1 MNNKAIL
8 LIMDGWGLSDEVNA
22 SAILNAYTPFFDSA
36 LKKYPNSRV
45 SASGK
50 DVGLPEGQMGNSEVG
65 HMNIGAGRIVN
76 QDLIRIN
83 ESLSNNG
90 LKTND
95 HIIKAVNYS
104 KKNNKDFHIMGL
116 LSEGGVHSHSSHLY
130 SILNFLKSQNLDK
143 IYLHLF
149 TDGRDSNPNDGV
161 NEISKLL
168 NYIIDTNIQLA
179 SICGRYY
186 SMDRDSR
193 WDRIKLAYDALVNGV
208 GENSLDVIKSVKDS
222 YANGITDEFI
232 KPTVCVKSDGTPVS
246 LIKNGDVVLCFNYRS
261 DRMRQL
267 SQVLTQQNNL
277 EINTKKKDLFF
288 ITMTNYDESFVG
300 IKILYEKE
308 NLNNT
313 LGEVLEKNNKYQL
326 RIAETEKYPHVTF
339 FFSGG
344 REKEF
349 RKEFRILCDSPK
361 VATYDLK
368 PEMSAI
374 EVSDKFIK
382 EVNNKSFD
390 FACLN
395 FANPD
400 MVGHTGNFTA
410 AIKACEVVDKEVSK
424 ITDCAIN
431 NGYDIIIT
439 SDHGNSEKMINDD
452 GSPHTYHTKNLVPFI
467 LVSDKKN
474 IKLKN
479 GKLGDIAPT
488 ILDIMGLEIPS
499 EMTGKSLISKN

>member
-1 MNNKAIL
+1 MMNNKVIL
-8 LIMDGWGLSDEVNA
+8 IIMDGWGLSGDVNA
-22 SAILNAYTPFFDSA
+22 SAILNANTPFFDNA
-36 LKKYPNSRV
+36 LKKYPNSKV

-83 ESLSNNG
+83 DSLSNNG
-90 LKTND
+90 LKTNN
-95 HIIKAVNYS
+95 HFMKAVNYS
-104 KKNNKDFHIMGL
+104 KKNNKNFHIMGL

-130 SILNFLKSQNLDK
+130 SILDFLKCQNLDK
-143 IYLHLF
+143 ISLHLF

-161 NEISKLL
+161 VEISKLL
-168 NYIIDTNIQLA
+168 NYIDDSNINLA

-186 SMDRDSR
+186 PMDRDSR
-193 WDRIKLAYDALVNGV
+193 WERIKLAYDAIVNGI
-208 GENSLDVIKSVKDS
+208 GEESFDIIKSVKDS
-222 YANGITDEFI
+222 YANGVTDEFI
-232 KPTVCVKSDGTPVS
+232 KPIVCMKSDGNPVS
-246 LIKNGDVVLCFNYRS
+246 FIEDGDVLFSFNYRS

-267 SQVLTQQNNL
+267 SRVLTQENNL
-277 EINTKKKDLFF
+277 KINIKKKDLHF

-300 IKILYEKE
+300 INILYDKE

-313 LGEVLEKNNKYQL
+313 LGEVLEKNNKSQL

-344 REKEF
+344 REREF
-349 RKEFRILCDSPK
+349 NKEFRILCDSPK

-368 PEMSAI
+368 PEMSAS
-374 EVSDKFIK
+374 EVSYKFI
-382 EVNNKSFD
+382 EELNNKSFD

-400 MVGHTGNFTA
+400 MVGHTGNFNA
-410 AIKACEVVDKEVSK
+410 AIKACEVVDTEVSK
-424 ITDCAIN
+424 ITECAIN

-452 GSPHTYHTKNLVPFI
+452 GSSHTYHTKNLVPFI
-467 LVSDKKN
+467 LISDKKN
-474 IKLKN
+474 IKLRN

-488 ILDIMGLEIPS
+488 ILNLMGIEIPN
-499 EMTGKSLISKN
+499 EMTGKSLIN

>member
-1 MNNKAIL
+1 MMNNKVIL
-8 LIMDGWGLSDEVNA
+8 IIMDGWGLSGDVNA
-22 SAILNAYTPFFDSA
+22 SAILNANTPFFDNA
-36 LKKYPNSRV
+36 LKKYPNSKV

-83 ESLSNNG
+83 DSLSNNG
-90 LKTND
+90 LKTNN
-95 HIIKAVNYS
+95 HFMKAVNYS
-104 KKNNKDFHIMGL
+104 KKNNKNFHIMGL

-130 SILNFLKSQNLDK
+130 SILDFLKCQNLDN
-143 IYLHLF
+143 ISLHLF

-161 NEISKLL
+161 VEISKLL
-168 NYIIDTNIQLA
+168 NYIDDSNINLA

-186 SMDRDSR
+186 PMDRDSR
-193 WDRIKLAYDALVNGV
+193 WERIKLAYDAIVNGI
-208 GENSLDVIKSVKDS
+208 GEESFDIIKSVKDS
-222 YANGITDEFI
+222 YANGVTDEFI
-232 KPTVCVKSDGTPVS
+232 KPIVCMKSDGNPVS
-246 LIKNGDVVLCFNYRS
+246 LIEDGDVLFSFNYRS

-267 SQVLTQQNNL
+267 SRVLTQENNL
-277 EINTKKKDLFF
+277 KINIKKKDLHF

-300 IKILYEKE
+300 INILYDKE

-313 LGEVLEKNNKYQL
+313 LGEVLEKNNKSQL

-344 REKEF
+344 REREF
-349 RKEFRILCDSPK
+349 NKEFRILCDSPK

-368 PEMSAI
+368 PEMSAS
-374 EVSDKFIK
+374 EVSYKFI
-382 EVNNKSFD
+382 EELNNKSFD

-400 MVGHTGNFTA
+400 MVGHTGNFNA
-410 AIKACEVVDKEVSK
+410 AIKACEVVDTEVSK
-424 ITDCAIN
+424 ITECAIN

-452 GSPHTYHTKNLVPFI
+452 GSSHTYHTKNLVPFI
-467 LVSDKKN
+467 LISDKKN
-474 IKLKN
+474 IKLRN

-488 ILDIMGLEIPS
+488 ILDLMGIEIPN
-499 EMTGKSLISKN
+499 EMTGKSLIN

>member
-1 MNNKAIL
+1 MMNNKVIL
-8 LIMDGWGLSDEVNA
+8 IIMDGWGLSGDVNA
-22 SAILNAYTPFFDSA
+22 SAILNANTPFFDNA
-36 LKKYPNSRV
+36 LKKYPNSKV

-83 ESLSNNG
+83 DSLSNNG
-90 LKTND
+90 LKTNN
-95 HIIKAVNYS
+95 HFMKAVNYS
-104 KKNNKDFHIMGL
+104 KKNNKNFHIMGL

-130 SILNFLKSQNLDK
+130 SILDFLKCQNLDK
-143 IYLHLF
+143 ISLHLF

-161 NEISKLL
+161 VEISKLL
-168 NYIIDTNIQLA
+168 NYIDDSNINLA

-186 SMDRDSR
+186 PMDRDSR
-193 WDRIKLAYDALVNGV
+193 WERIKLAYDAIVNGI
-208 GENSLDVIKSVKDS
+208 GEESFDILKSVKDS
-222 YANGITDEFI
+222 YANGVTDEFI
-232 KPTVCVKSDGTPVS
+232 KPIVCMKSDGNPVS
-246 LIKNGDVVLCFNYRS
+246 LIEDGDVLFSFNYRS

-267 SQVLTQQNNL
+267 SRVLTQENNL
-277 EINTKKKDLFF
+277 KINIKKKDLHF

-300 IKILYEKE
+300 INVLYDKE

-313 LGEVLEKNNKYQL
+313 LGEVLEKNNKSQL

-344 REKEF
+344 REREF
-349 RKEFRILCDSPK
+349 NKEFRILCDSPK

-368 PEMSAI
+368 PEMSAS
-374 EVSDKFIK
+374 EVSYKFI
-382 EVNNKSFD
+382 EELNNKSFD

-400 MVGHTGNFTA
+400 MVGHTGNFNA
-410 AIKACEVVDKEVSK
+410 AIKACEVVDTEVSK

-452 GSPHTYHTKNLVPFI
+452 GSSHTYHTKNLVPFI
-467 LVSDKKN
+467 LISDKKN
-474 IKLKN
+474 IKLRN

-488 ILDIMGLEIPS
+488 ILDLMGIEIPN
-499 EMTGKSLISKN
+499 EMTGKSLIN

>member
-1 MNNKAIL
+1 MMNNKVIL
-8 LIMDGWGLSDEVNA
+8 IIMDGWGLSSDVNA
-22 SAILNAYTPFFDSA
+22 SAILNANTPFFDNA
-36 LKKYPNSRV
+36 LKKYPNSKV

-83 ESLSNNG
+83 DSLSNNG
-90 LKTND
+90 LKTNN
-95 HIIKAVNYS
+95 HFMKAVNYS
-104 KKNNKDFHIMGL
+104 KKNNKNFHIMGL

-130 SILNFLKSQNLDK
+130 SILDFLKCQNLDK
-143 IYLHLF
+143 ISLHLF

-161 NEISKLL
+161 VEISKLL
-168 NYIIDTNIQLA
+168 NYIDDSNINLA

-186 SMDRDSR
+186 PMDRDSR
-193 WDRIKLAYDALVNGV
+193 WERIKLAYDAIVNGI
-208 GENSLDVIKSVKDS
+208 GEESFDIIKSVKDS
-222 YANGITDEFI
+222 YANGVTDEFI
-232 KPTVCVKSDGTPVS
+232 KPIVCMKSDGNPVS
-246 LIKNGDVVLCFNYRS
+246 LIEDGDVLFSFNYRS

-267 SQVLTQQNNL
+267 SRVLTQENNL
-277 EINTKKKDLFF
+277 KINIKKKDLHF

-300 IKILYEKE
+300 INILYDKE

-313 LGEVLEKNNKYQL
+313 LGEVLEKNNKSQL

-344 REKEF
+344 REREF
-349 RKEFRILCDSPK
+349 NKEFRILCDSPK

-368 PEMSAI
+368 PEMSAS
-374 EVSDKFIK
+374 EVSYKFI
-382 EVNNKSFD
+382 EELNNKSFD

-400 MVGHTGNFTA
+400 MVGHTGNFNA
-410 AIKACEVVDKEVSK
+410 AIKACEVVDTEVSK
-424 ITDCAIN
+424 ITECAIN

-452 GSPHTYHTKNLVPFI
+452 GSSHTYHTKNLVPFI
-467 LVSDKKN
+467 LISDKKN
-474 IKLKN
+474 IKLRN
-479 GKLGDIAPT
+479 GRLGDIAPT
-488 ILDIMGLEIPS
+488 ILDLMGIEIPN
-499 EMTGKSLISKN
+499 EMTGKSLIN

>member
-1 MNNKAIL
+1 MMNNKVIL
-8 LIMDGWGLSDEVNA
+8 IIMDGWGLSGDVNA
-22 SAILNAYTPFFDSA
+22 SAILNANTPFFDNA
-36 LKKYPNSRV
+36 LKKYPNSKV

-83 ESLSNNG
+83 DSLSNNG
-90 LKTND
+90 LKTNN
-95 HIIKAVNYS
+95 HFMKAVNYS
-104 KKNNKDFHIMGL
+104 KKNNKNFHIMGL

-130 SILNFLKSQNLDK
+130 SILDFLKCQNLDN
-143 IYLHLF
+143 ISLHLF

-161 NEISKLL
+161 VEISKLL
-168 NYIIDTNIQLA
+168 NYIDDSNINLA

-186 SMDRDSR
+186 PMDRDSR
-193 WDRIKLAYDALVNGV
+193 WERIKLAYDAIVNGI
-208 GENSLDVIKSVKDS
+208 GEESFDIIKSVKDS
-222 YANGITDEFI
+222 YANGVTDEFI
-232 KPTVCVKSDGTPVS
+232 KPIVCMKSDGNPVS
-246 LIKNGDVVLCFNYRS
+246 LIEDGDVLFSFNYRS

-267 SQVLTQQNNL
+267 SRVLTQENNL
-277 EINTKKKDLFF
+277 KINIKKKDLHF

-300 IKILYEKE
+300 INVLYDKE

-313 LGEVLEKNNKYQL
+313 LGEVLEKNNKSQL

-344 REKEF
+344 REREF
-349 RKEFRILCDSPK
+349 NKEFRILCDSPK

-368 PEMSAI
+368 PEMSAS
-374 EVSDKFIK
+374 EVSYKFI
-382 EVNNKSFD
+382 EELNNKSFD

-400 MVGHTGNFTA
+400 MVGHTGNFNA
-410 AIKACEVVDKEVSK
+410 AIKACEVVDTEVSK
-424 ITDCAIN
+424 ITECAIN

-452 GSPHTYHTKNLVPFI
+452 GSSHTYHTKNLVPFI
-467 LVSDKKN
+467 LISDKKN
-474 IKLKN
+474 IKLRN

-488 ILDIMGLEIPS
+488 ILNLMGIEIPN
-499 EMTGKSLISKN
+499 EMTGKSLIN

>member
-1 MNNKAIL
+1 MMNNKVIL
-8 LIMDGWGLSDEVNA
+8 IIMDGWGLSGDVNA
-22 SAILNAYTPFFDSA
+22 SAILNANTPFFDNA
-36 LKKYPNSRV
+36 LKKYPNSKV

-83 ESLSNNG
+83 DSLSNNG
-90 LKTND
+90 LKTNN
-95 HIIKAVNYS
+95 HFMKAVNYS
-104 KKNNKDFHIMGL
+104 KKNNKNFHIMGL

-130 SILNFLKSQNLDK
+130 SILDFLKCQNLDK
-143 IYLHLF
+143 ISLHLF

-161 NEISKLL
+161 VEISKLL
-168 NYIIDTNIQLA
+168 NYIDESNINLA

-186 SMDRDSR
+186 PMDRDSR
-193 WDRIKLAYDALVNGV
+193 WERIKLAYDAIVNGI
-208 GENSLDVIKSVKDS
+208 GEESFDILKSVKDS
-222 YANGITDEFI
+222 YANGVTDEFI
-232 KPTVCVKSDGTPVS
+232 KPIVCMKSDGNPVS
-246 LIKNGDVVLCFNYRS
+246 LIEDGDVLFSFNYRS

-267 SQVLTQQNNL
+267 SRVLTQENNL
-277 EINTKKKDLFF
+277 KINIKKKDLHF

-300 IKILYEKE
+300 INILYDKE

-313 LGEVLEKNNKYQL
+313 LGEVLEKNNKSQL

-344 REKEF
+344 REREF
-349 RKEFRILCDSPK
+349 NKEFRILCDSPK

-368 PEMSAI
+368 PEMSAS
-374 EVSDKFIK
+374 EVSYKFI
-382 EVNNKSFD
+382 EELNNKSFD

-400 MVGHTGNFTA
+400 MVGHTGNFNA
-410 AIKACEVVDKEVSK
+410 AIKACEVVDTEVSK
-424 ITDCAIN
+424 ITECAIN

-452 GSPHTYHTKNLVPFI
+452 GSSHTYHTKNLVPFI
-467 LVSDKKN
+467 LISDKKN
-474 IKLKN
+474 IKLRN

-488 ILDIMGLEIPS
+488 ILDLMGIEIPN
-499 EMTGKSLISKN
+499 EMTGKSLIN

>member
-1 MNNKAIL
+1 MMNNKVIL
-8 LIMDGWGLSDEVNA
+8 IIMDGWGLSGDVNA
-22 SAILNAYTPFFDSA
+22 SAILNANTPFFDNA
-36 LKKYPNSRV
+36 LKKYPNSKV

-83 ESLSNNG
+83 DSLSNNG
-90 LKTND
+90 LKTNN
-95 HIIKAVNYS
+95 HFMKAVNYS
-104 KKNNKDFHIMGL
+104 KKNNKNFHIMGL

-130 SILNFLKSQNLDK
+130 SILDFLKCQNLDK
-143 IYLHLF
+143 ISLHLF

-161 NEISKLL
+161 VEISKLL
-168 NYIIDTNIQLA
+168 NYIDESNINLA

-186 SMDRDSR
+186 PMDRDSR
-193 WDRIKLAYDALVNGV
+193 WERIKLAYDAIVNGI
-208 GENSLDVIKSVKDS
+208 GEESFDIIKSVKDS
-222 YANGITDEFI
+222 YANGVTDEFI
-232 KPTVCVKSDGTPVS
+232 KPIVCMKSDGNPVS
-246 LIKNGDVVLCFNYRS
+246 LIEDGDVLFSFNYRS

-267 SQVLTQQNNL
+267 SRVLTQENNL
-277 EINTKKKDLFF
+277 KINIKKKDLHF

-300 IKILYEKE
+300 INILYDKE

-313 LGEVLEKNNKYQL
+313 LGEVLEKNNKSQL

-344 REKEF
+344 REREF
-349 RKEFRILCDSPK
+349 NKEFRILCDSPK

-368 PEMSAI
+368 PEMSAS
-374 EVSDKFIK
+374 EVSYKFI
-382 EVNNKSFD
+382 EELNNKSFD

-400 MVGHTGNFTA
+400 MVGHTGNFNA
-410 AIKACEVVDKEVSK
+410 AIKACEVVDTEVSK
-424 ITDCAIN
+424 ITECAIN

-452 GSPHTYHTKNLVPFI
+452 GSSHTYHTKNLVPFI
-467 LVSDKKN
+467 LISDKKN
-474 IKLKN
+474 IKLRN

-488 ILDIMGLEIPS
+488 ILDLMGIEIPN
-499 EMTGKSLISKN
+499 EMTGKSLIN

>member
-1 MNNKAIL
+1 MMNNKVIL
-8 LIMDGWGLSDEVNA
+8 IIMDGWGLSGDVNA
-22 SAILNAYTPFFDSA
+22 SAILNANTPFFDNA
-36 LKKYPNSRV
+36 LKKYPNSKV

-83 ESLSNNG
+83 DSLSNNG
-90 LKTND
+90 LKTNN
-95 HIIKAVNYS
+95 HFMKAVNYS
-104 KKNNKDFHIMGL
+104 KKNNKNFHIMGL

-130 SILNFLKSQNLDK
+130 SILDFLKCQNLDK
-143 IYLHLF
+143 ISLHLF

-161 NEISKLL
+161 VEISKLL
-168 NYIIDTNIQLA
+168 NYIDDSNIYLA

-186 SMDRDSR
+186 PMDRDSR
-193 WDRIKLAYDALVNGV
+193 WERIKLAYDAIVNGI
-208 GENSLDVIKSVKDS
+208 GEESFDILKSVKDS
-222 YANGITDEFI
+222 YANGVTDEFI
-232 KPTVCVKSDGTPVS
+232 MPIVCMKSDGNPVS
-246 LIKNGDVVLCFNYRS
+246 LIEDGDVLFSFNYRS

-267 SQVLTQQNNL
+267 SRVLTQENNL
-277 EINTKKKDLFF
+277 KINIKKKDLHF

-300 IKILYEKE
+300 INVLYDKE

-313 LGEVLEKNNKYQL
+313 LGEVLEKNNKSQL

-344 REKEF
+344 REREF
-349 RKEFRILCDSPK
+349 NKEFRILCDSPK

-368 PEMSAI
+368 PEMSAS
-374 EVSDKFIK
+374 EVSYKFI
-382 EVNNKSFD
+382 EELNNKSFD

-400 MVGHTGNFTA
+400 MVGHTGNFNA
-410 AIKACEVVDKEVSK
+410 AIKACEVVDTEVSK

-452 GSPHTYHTKNLVPFI
+452 GSSHTYHTKNLVPFI
-467 LVSDKKN
+467 LISDKKN
-474 IKLKN
+474 IKLRN

-488 ILDIMGLEIPS
+488 ILDLMGIEIPN
-499 EMTGKSLISKN
+499 EMTGKSLIN

>member
-1 MNNKAIL
+1 MMNNKVIL
-8 LIMDGWGLSDEVNA
+8 IIMDGWGLSGDVNA
-22 SAILNAYTPFFDSA
+22 SAILNANTPFFDNA
-36 LKKYPNSRV
+36 LKKYPNSKV

-83 ESLSNNG
+83 DSLSNNG
-90 LKTND
+90 LKTNN
-95 HIIKAVNYS
+95 HFMKAVNYS
-104 KKNNKDFHIMGL
+104 KKNNKNFHIMGL

-130 SILNFLKSQNLDK
+130 SILDFLKCQNLDK
-143 IYLHLF
+143 ISLHLF

-161 NEISKLL
+161 VEISKLL
-168 NYIIDTNIQLA
+168 NYIDDSNINLA

-186 SMDRDSR
+186 PMDRDSR
-193 WDRIKLAYDALVNGV
+193 WERIKLAYDAIVNGI
-208 GENSLDVIKSVKDS
+208 GEESFDIIKSVKDS
-222 YANGITDEFI
+222 YANGVTDEFI
-232 KPTVCVKSDGTPVS
+232 KPIVCMKSDGNPVS
-246 LIKNGDVVLCFNYRS
+246 LIEDGDVLFSFNYRS

-267 SQVLTQQNNL
+267 SRVLTQENNL
-277 EINTKKKDLFF
+277 KINIKKKDLHF

-300 IKILYEKE
+300 INVLYDKE

-313 LGEVLEKNNKYQL
+313 LGEVLEKNNKSQL

-344 REKEF
+344 REREF
-349 RKEFRILCDSPK
+349 NKEFRILCDSPK

-368 PEMSAI
+368 PEMSAS
-374 EVSDKFIK
+374 EVSYKFI
-382 EVNNKSFD
+382 EELNNKSFD

-400 MVGHTGNFTA
+400 MVGHTGNFNA
-410 AIKACEVVDKEVSK
+410 AIKACEVVDTEVSK
-424 ITDCAIN
+424 ITECAIN

-452 GSPHTYHTKNLVPFI
+452 GSSHTYHTKNLVPFI
-467 LVSDKKN
+467 LISDKKN
-474 IKLKN
+474 IKLRN

-488 ILDIMGLEIPS
+488 ILDLMGIEIPN
-499 EMTGKSLISKN
+499 EMTGKSLIN

>member
-1 MNNKAIL
+1 
-8 LIMDGWGLSDEVNA
+8 MDGWGLSGDVNA
-22 SAILNAYTPFFDSA
+22 SAILNANTPFFDNA
-36 LKKYPNSRV
+36 LKKYPNSKV

-83 ESLSNNG
+83 DSLSNNG
-90 LKTND
+90 LKTNN
-95 HIIKAVNYS
+95 HFMKAVNYS
-104 KKNNKDFHIMGL
+104 KKNNKNFHIMGL

-130 SILNFLKSQNLDK
+130 SILDFLKCQNLDK
-143 IYLHLF
+143 ISLHLF

-161 NEISKLL
+161 VEISKLL
-168 NYIIDTNIQLA
+168 NYIDDSNINLA

-186 SMDRDSR
+186 PMDRDSR
-193 WDRIKLAYDALVNGV
+193 WERIKLAYDAIVNGI
-208 GENSLDVIKSVKDS
+208 GEESFDILKSVKDS
-222 YANGITDEFI
+222 YANGVTDEFI
-232 KPTVCVKSDGTPVS
+232 KPIVCMKSDGNPVS
-246 LIKNGDVVLCFNYRS
+246 LIEDGDVLFSFNYRS

-267 SQVLTQQNNL
+267 SRVLTQENNL
-277 EINTKKKDLFF
+277 KINIKKKDLHF

-300 IKILYEKE
+300 INVLYDKE

-313 LGEVLEKNNKYQL
+313 LGEVLEKNNKSQL

-344 REKEF
+344 REREF
-349 RKEFRILCDSPK
+349 NKEFRILCDSPK

-368 PEMSAI
+368 PEMSAS
-374 EVSDKFIK
+374 EVSYKFI
-382 EVNNKSFD
+382 EELNNKSFD

-400 MVGHTGNFTA
+400 MVGHTGNFNA
-410 AIKACEVVDKEVSK
+410 AIKACEVVDTEVSK

-452 GSPHTYHTKNLVPFI
+452 GSSHTYHTKNLVPFI
-467 LVSDKKN
+467 LISDKKN
-474 IKLKN
+474 IKLRN

-488 ILDIMGLEIPS
+488 ILDLMGIEIPN
-499 EMTGKSLISKN
+499 EMTGKSLIN

>member
-1 MNNKAIL
+1 MMNNKVIL
-8 LIMDGWGLSDEVNA
+8 IIMDGWGLSGDVNA
-22 SAILNAYTPFFDSA
+22 SAILNANTPFFDNA
-36 LKKYPNSRV
+36 LKKYPNSKV

-83 ESLSNNG
+83 DSLSNNG
-90 LKTND
+90 LKTNN
-95 HIIKAVNYS
+95 HFMKAVNYS
-104 KKNNKDFHIMGL
+104 KKNNKNFHIMGL

-130 SILNFLKSQNLDK
+130 SILDFLKCQNLDK
-143 IYLHLF
+143 ISLHLF

-161 NEISKLL
+161 VEISKLL
-168 NYIIDTNIQLA
+168 NYIDDSNINLA

-186 SMDRDSR
+186 PMDRDSR
-193 WDRIKLAYDALVNGV
+193 WERIKLAYDAIVNGI
-208 GENSLDVIKSVKDS
+208 GEESFDIIKSVKDS
-222 YANGITDEFI
+222 YANGVTDEFI
-232 KPTVCVKSDGTPVS
+232 KPIVCMKSDGNPVS
-246 LIKNGDVVLCFNYRS
+246 LIEDGDVLFSFNYRS

-267 SQVLTQQNNL
+267 SRVLTQENNL
-277 EINTKKKDLFF
+277 KINIKKKDLHF

-300 IKILYEKE
+300 INILYDKE

-313 LGEVLEKNNKYQL
+313 LGEVLEKNNKSQL

-344 REKEF
+344 REREF
-349 RKEFRILCDSPK
+349 NKEFRILCDSPK

-368 PEMSAI
+368 PEMSAS
-374 EVSDKFIK
+374 EVSYKFI
-382 EVNNKSFD
+382 EELNNKSFD

-400 MVGHTGNFTA
+400 MVGHTGNFNA
-410 AIKACEVVDKEVSK
+410 AIKACEVVDTEVSK
-424 ITDCAIN
+424 ITECAIN

-452 GSPHTYHTKNLVPFI
+452 GSSHTYHTKNLVPFI
-467 LVSDKKN
+467 LISDKKN
-474 IKLKN
+474 IKLRN
-479 GKLGDIAPT
+479 GRLGDIAPT
-488 ILDIMGLEIPS
+488 ILDLMGIEIPN
-499 EMTGKSLISKN
+499 EMTGKSLIN

>member
-1 MNNKAIL
+1 MMNNKVIL
-8 LIMDGWGLSDEVNA
+8 IIMDGWGLSGDVNA
-22 SAILNAYTPFFDSA
+22 SAILNANTPFFDNA
-36 LKKYPNSRV
+36 LKKYPNSKV

-83 ESLSNNG
+83 DSLSNNG
-90 LKTND
+90 LKTNN
-95 HIIKAVNYS
+95 HFMKAVNYS
-104 KKNNKDFHIMGL
+104 KKNNKNFHIMGL

-130 SILNFLKSQNLDK
+130 SILDFLKCQNLDK
-143 IYLHLF
+143 ISLHLF

-161 NEISKLL
+161 VEISKLL
-168 NYIIDTNIQLA
+168 NYIDESNINLA

-186 SMDRDSR
+186 PMDRDSR
-193 WDRIKLAYDALVNGV
+193 WERIKLAYDAIVNGI
-208 GENSLDVIKSVKDS
+208 GEESFDIIKSVKDS
-222 YANGITDEFI
+222 YANGVTDEFI
-232 KPTVCVKSDGTPVS
+232 KPIVCMKSDGNPVS
-246 LIKNGDVVLCFNYRS
+246 LIEDGDVLFSFNYRS

-267 SQVLTQQNNL
+267 SRVLTQENNL
-277 EINTKKKDLFF
+277 KINIKKKDLHF

-300 IKILYEKE
+300 INILYDKE

-313 LGEVLEKNNKYQL
+313 LGEVLEKNNKSQL

-344 REKEF
+344 REREF
-349 RKEFRILCDSPK
+349 NKEFRILCDSPK

-368 PEMSAI
+368 PEMSAS
-374 EVSDKFIK
+374 EVSYKFI
-382 EVNNKSFD
+382 EELNNKSFD

-400 MVGHTGNFTA
+400 MVGHTGNFNA
-410 AIKACEVVDKEVSK
+410 AIKACEVVDTEVSK
-424 ITDCAIN
+424 ITECAIN

-452 GSPHTYHTKNLVPFI
+452 GSSHTYHTKNLVPFI
-467 LVSDKKN
+467 LISDKKN
-474 IKLKN
+474 IKLRN
-479 GKLGDIAPT
+479 GRLGDIAPT
-488 ILDIMGLEIPS
+488 ILDLMGIEIPN
-499 EMTGKSLISKN
+499 EMTGKSLIN

>member
-1 MNNKAIL
+1 MMNNKVIL
-8 LIMDGWGLSDEVNA
+8 IIMDGWGLSGDVNA
-22 SAILNAYTPFFDSA
+22 SAILNANTPFFDNA
-36 LKKYPNSRV
+36 LKKYPNSKV

-83 ESLSNNG
+83 DSLSNNG
-90 LKTND
+90 LKTNN
-95 HIIKAVNYS
+95 HFMKAVNYS
-104 KKNNKDFHIMGL
+104 KKNNKNFHIMGL

-130 SILNFLKSQNLDK
+130 SILDFLKCQNLDK
-143 IYLHLF
+143 ISLHLF

-161 NEISKLL
+161 VEISKLL
-168 NYIIDTNIQLA
+168 NYIDDSNINLA

-186 SMDRDSR
+186 PMDRDSR
-193 WDRIKLAYDALVNGV
+193 WERIKLAYDAIVNGI
-208 GENSLDVIKSVKDS
+208 GEESFDILKSVKDS
-222 YANGITDEFI
+222 YANGVTDEFI
-232 KPTVCVKSDGTPVS
+232 KPIVCMKLDGNPVS
-246 LIKNGDVVLCFNYRS
+246 LIEDGDVLFSFNYRS

-267 SQVLTQQNNL
+267 SRVLTQENNL
-277 EINTKKKDLFF
+277 KINIKKKDLHF

-300 IKILYEKE
+300 INILYDKE

-313 LGEVLEKNNKYQL
+313 LGEVLEKNNKSQL

-344 REKEF
+344 REREF
-349 RKEFRILCDSPK
+349 NKEFRILCDSPK

-368 PEMSAI
+368 PEMSAS
-374 EVSDKFIK
+374 EVSYKFI
-382 EVNNKSFD
+382 EELNNKSFD

-400 MVGHTGNFTA
+400 MVGHTGNFNA
-410 AIKACEVVDKEVSK
+410 AIKACEVVDTEVSK
-424 ITDCAIN
+424 ITECAIN

-452 GSPHTYHTKNLVPFI
+452 GSSHTYHTKNLVPFI
-467 LVSDKKN
+467 LISDKKN
-474 IKLKN
+474 IKLRN

-488 ILDIMGLEIPS
+488 ILDLMGIEIPN
-499 EMTGKSLISKN
+499 EMTGKSLIN

>member
-1 MNNKAIL
+1 MMNNKVIL
-8 LIMDGWGLSDEVNA
+8 IIMDGWGLSSDVNA
-22 SAILNAYTPFFDSA
+22 SAILNANTPFFDNA
-36 LKKYPNSRV
+36 LKKYPNSKV

-83 ESLSNNG
+83 DSLSNNG
-90 LKTND
+90 LKTNN
-95 HIIKAVNYS
+95 HFMKAVNYS
-104 KKNNKDFHIMGL
+104 KKNNKNFHIMGL

-130 SILNFLKSQNLDK
+130 SILDFLKCQNLDK
-143 IYLHLF
+143 ISLHLF

-161 NEISKLL
+161 VEISKLL
-168 NYIIDTNIQLA
+168 NYIDDSNINLA

-186 SMDRDSR
+186 PMDRDSR
-193 WDRIKLAYDALVNGV
+193 WERIKLAYDAIVNGI
-208 GENSLDVIKSVKDS
+208 GEESFDIIKSVKDS
-222 YANGITDEFI
+222 YANGVTDEFI
-232 KPTVCVKSDGTPVS
+232 KPIVCMKSDGNPVS
-246 LIKNGDVVLCFNYRS
+246 LIEDGDVLFSFNYRS

-267 SQVLTQQNNL
+267 SRVLTQENNL
-277 EINTKKKDLFF
+277 KINIKKKDLHF

-300 IKILYEKE
+300 INILYDKE

-313 LGEVLEKNNKYQL
+313 LGEVLEKNNKSQL

-344 REKEF
+344 REREF
-349 RKEFRILCDSPK
+349 NKEFRILCDSPK

-368 PEMSAI
+368 PEMSAS
-374 EVSDKFIK
+374 EVAYKFI
-382 EVNNKSFD
+382 EELHNKSFD

-400 MVGHTGNFTA
+400 MVGHTGNFNA
-410 AIKACEVVDKEVSK
+410 AIKACEVVDTEVSK
-424 ITDCAIN
+424 ITECAIN

-452 GSPHTYHTKNLVPFI
+452 GSSHTYHTKNLVPFI
-467 LVSDKKN
+467 LISDKKN
-474 IKLKN
+474 IKLRN

-488 ILDIMGLEIPS
+488 ILNLMGIEIPN
-499 EMTGKSLISKN
+499 EMTGKSLIN

>member
-1 MNNKAIL
+1 MMDNKVIL
-8 LIMDGWGLSDEVNA
+8 IIMDGWGLSGDVNA
-22 SAILNAYTPFFDSA
+22 SAILNANTPFFDNA
-36 LKKYPNSRV
+36 LKKYPNSKV

-83 ESLSNNG
+83 DSLSNNG
-90 LKTND
+90 LKTNN
-95 HIIKAVNYS
+95 HFMKAVNYS
-104 KKNNKDFHIMGL
+104 KKNNKNFHIMGL

-130 SILNFLKSQNLDK
+130 SILDFLKCQNLDK
-143 IYLHLF
+143 ISLHLF

-161 NEISKLL
+161 VEISKLL
-168 NYIIDTNIQLA
+168 NYIDDSNINLA

-186 SMDRDSR
+186 PMDRDSR
-193 WDRIKLAYDALVNGV
+193 WERIKLAYDAIVNGI
-208 GENSLDVIKSVKDS
+208 GEESFDILKSVKDS
-222 YANGITDEFI
+222 YANGVTDEFI
-232 KPTVCVKSDGTPVS
+232 MPIVCMKSDGNPVS
-246 LIKNGDVVLCFNYRS
+246 LIEDGDVLFSFNYRS

-267 SQVLTQQNNL
+267 SRVLTQENNL
-277 EINTKKKDLFF
+277 KINIKKKDLHF

-300 IKILYEKE
+300 INVLYDKE

-313 LGEVLEKNNKYQL
+313 LGEVLEKNNKSQL

-344 REKEF
+344 REREF
-349 RKEFRILCDSPK
+349 NKEFRILCDSPK

-368 PEMSAI
+368 PEMSAS
-374 EVSDKFIK
+374 EVSYKFI
-382 EVNNKSFD
+382 EELNNKSFD

-400 MVGHTGNFTA
+400 MVGHTGNFNA
-410 AIKACEVVDKEVSK
+410 AIKACEVVDTEVSK
-424 ITDCAIN
+424 ITECAIN

-452 GSPHTYHTKNLVPFI
+452 GSSHTYHTKNLVPFI
-467 LVSDKKN
+467 LISDKKN
-474 IKLKN
+474 IKLRN

-488 ILDIMGLEIPS
+488 ILDLMGIEIPN
-499 EMTGKSLISKN
+499 EMTGKSLIN

>member
-1 MNNKAIL
+1 MMNNKVIL
-8 LIMDGWGLSDEVNA
+8 IIMDGWGLSGDVNA
-22 SAILNAYTPFFDSA
+22 SAILNANTPFFDNA
-36 LKKYPNSRV
+36 LKKYPNSKV

-83 ESLSNNG
+83 DSLSNNG
-90 LKTND
+90 LKTNN
-95 HIIKAVNYS
+95 HFMKAVNYS
-104 KKNNKDFHIMGL
+104 KKNNKNFHIMGL

-130 SILNFLKSQNLDK
+130 SILDFLKCQNLDK
-143 IYLHLF
+143 ISLHLF

-161 NEISKLL
+161 VEISKLL
-168 NYIIDTNIQLA
+168 NYIDDSNINLA

-186 SMDRDSR
+186 PMDRDSR
-193 WDRIKLAYDALVNGV
+193 WERIKLAYDAIVNGI
-208 GENSLDVIKSVKDS
+208 GEESFDILKSVKDS
-222 YANGITDEFI
+222 YANGVTDEFI
-232 KPTVCVKSDGTPVS
+232 KPIVCMKSDGNPVS
-246 LIKNGDVVLCFNYRS
+246 LIEDGDVLFSFNYRS

-267 SQVLTQQNNL
+267 SRVLTQENNL
-277 EINTKKKDLFF
+277 KINIKKKDLHF

-300 IKILYEKE
+300 INILYDKE

-313 LGEVLEKNNKYQL
+313 LGEVLEKNNKSQL

-344 REKEF
+344 REREF
-349 RKEFRILCDSPK
+349 NKEFRILCDSPK

-368 PEMSAI
+368 PEMSAS
-374 EVSDKFIK
+374 EVSYKFI
-382 EVNNKSFD
+382 EELNNKSFD

-400 MVGHTGNFTA
+400 MVGHTGNFNA
-410 AIKACEVVDKEVSK
+410 AIKACEVVDTEVSK

-452 GSPHTYHTKNLVPFI
+452 GSSHTYHTKNLVPFI
-467 LVSDKKN
+467 LISDKKN
-474 IKLKN
+474 IKLRN

-488 ILDIMGLEIPS
+488 ILDLMGIEIPN
-499 EMTGKSLISKN
+499 EMTGKSLIN

>member
-1 MNNKAIL
+1 MMNNKVIL
-8 LIMDGWGLSDEVNA
+8 IIMDGWGLSGDVNA
-22 SAILNAYTPFFDSA
+22 SAILNANTPFFDNA
-36 LKKYPNSRV
+36 LKKYPNSKV

-83 ESLSNNG
+83 DSLSNNG
-90 LKTND
+90 LKTNN
-95 HIIKAVNYS
+95 HFMKAVNYS
-104 KKNNKDFHIMGL
+104 KKNNKNFHIMGL

-130 SILNFLKSQNLDK
+130 SILDFLKFQNLDK
-143 IYLHLF
+143 VSLHLF

-161 NEISKLL
+161 VEISKLL
-168 NYIIDTNIQLA
+168 NYIDDSNINLA

-186 SMDRDSR
+186 PMDRDSR
-193 WDRIKLAYDALVNGV
+193 WERIKLAYDAIVNGI
-208 GENSLDVIKSVKDS
+208 GEESFDIIKSVKDS
-222 YANGITDEFI
+222 YANGVTDEFI
-232 KPTVCVKSDGTPVS
+232 KPIVCMKSDGNPVS
-246 LIKNGDVVLCFNYRS
+246 LIEDGDVLFSFNYRS

-267 SQVLTQQNNL
+267 SRVLTQENNL
-277 EINTKKKDLFF
+277 KINIKKKDLHF

-300 IKILYEKE
+300 INILYDKE

-313 LGEVLEKNNKYQL
+313 LGEVLEKNNKSQL

-344 REKEF
+344 REREF
-349 RKEFRILCDSPK
+349 NKEFRILCDSPK

-368 PEMSAI
+368 PEMSAS
-374 EVSDKFIK
+374 EVSYKFI
-382 EVNNKSFD
+382 EELNNKSFD

-400 MVGHTGNFTA
+400 MVGHTGNFNA
-410 AIKACEVVDKEVSK
+410 AIKACEVVDTEVSK
-424 ITDCAIN
+424 ITECAIN

-452 GSPHTYHTKNLVPFI
+452 GSSHTYHTKNLVPFI
-467 LVSDKKN
+467 LISDKKN
-474 IKLKN
+474 IKLRN

-488 ILDIMGLEIPS
+488 ILNLMGIEIPN
-499 EMTGKSLISKN
+499 EMTGKSLIN

>member
-1 MNNKAIL
+1 
-8 LIMDGWGLSDEVNA
+8 MDGWGLSGDVNA
-22 SAILNAYTPFFDSA
+22 SAILNANTPFFDNA
-36 LKKYPNSRV
+36 LKKYPNSKV

-83 ESLSNNG
+83 DSLSNNG
-90 LKTND
+90 LKTNN
-95 HIIKAVNYS
+95 HFMKAVNYS
-104 KKNNKDFHIMGL
+104 KKNNKNFHIMGL

-130 SILNFLKSQNLDK
+130 SILDFLKCQNLDK
-143 IYLHLF
+143 ISLHLF

-161 NEISKLL
+161 VEISKLL
-168 NYIIDTNIQLA
+168 NYIDDSNINLA

-186 SMDRDSR
+186 PMDRDSR
-193 WDRIKLAYDALVNGV
+193 WERIKLAYDAIVNGI
-208 GENSLDVIKSVKDS
+208 GEESFDIIKSVKDS
-222 YANGITDEFI
+222 YANGVTDEFI
-232 KPTVCVKSDGTPVS
+232 KPIVCMKSDGNPVS
-246 LIKNGDVVLCFNYRS
+246 LIEDGDVLFSFNYRS

-267 SQVLTQQNNL
+267 SRVLTQENNL
-277 EINTKKKDLFF
+277 KINIKKKDLHF

-300 IKILYEKE
+300 INILYDKE

-313 LGEVLEKNNKYQL
+313 LGEVLEKNNKSQL

-344 REKEF
+344 REREF
-349 RKEFRILCDSPK
+349 NKEFRILCDSPK

-368 PEMSAI
+368 PEMSAS
-374 EVSDKFIK
+374 EVSYKFI
-382 EVNNKSFD
+382 EELNNKSFD

-400 MVGHTGNFTA
+400 MVGHTGNFNA
-410 AIKACEVVDKEVSK
+410 AIKACEVVDTEVSK
-424 ITDCAIN
+424 ITECAIN

-452 GSPHTYHTKNLVPFI
+452 GSSHTYHTKNLVPFI
-467 LVSDKKN
+467 LISDKKK
-474 IKLKN
+474 IKLRN

-488 ILDIMGLEIPS
+488 ILDLMGIEIPN
-499 EMTGKSLISKN
+499 EMTGKSLIN

>member
-1 MNNKAIL
+1 MMNNKVIL
-8 LIMDGWGLSDEVNA
+8 IIMDGWGLSGDVNA
-22 SAILNAYTPFFDSA
+22 SAILNANTPFFDNA
-36 LKKYPNSRV
+36 LKKYPNSKV

-83 ESLSNNG
+83 DSLSNNG
-90 LKTND
+90 LKTNN
-95 HIIKAVNYS
+95 HFMKAVNYS
-104 KKNNKDFHIMGL
+104 KKNNKNFHIMGL

-130 SILNFLKSQNLDK
+130 SILDFLKCQNLDN
-143 IYLHLF
+143 ISLHLF

-161 NEISKLL
+161 VEISKLL
-168 NYIIDTNIQLA
+168 NYIDDSNINLA

-186 SMDRDSR
+186 PMDRDSR
-193 WDRIKLAYDALVNGV
+193 WERIKLAYDAIVNGI
-208 GENSLDVIKSVKDS
+208 GEESLDIIKSVKDS
-222 YANGITDEFI
+222 YANGVTDEFI
-232 KPTVCVKSDGTPVS
+232 KPIVCMKSDGNPVS
-246 LIKNGDVVLCFNYRS
+246 LIEDGDVLFSFNYRS

-267 SQVLTQQNNL
+267 SRVLTQENNL
-277 EINTKKKDLFF
+277 KINIKKKDLHF

-300 IKILYEKE
+300 INILYDKE

-313 LGEVLEKNNKYQL
+313 LGEVLEKNNKSQL

-344 REKEF
+344 REREF
-349 RKEFRILCDSPK
+349 NKEFRILCDSPK

-368 PEMSAI
+368 PEMSAS
-374 EVSDKFIK
+374 EVAYKFI
-382 EVNNKSFD
+382 EELHNKSFD

-400 MVGHTGNFTA
+400 MVGHTGNFNA
-410 AIKACEVVDKEVSK
+410 AIKACEVVDTEVSK
-424 ITDCAIN
+424 ITECAIN

-452 GSPHTYHTKNLVPFI
+452 GSSHTYHTKNLVPFI
-467 LVSDKKN
+467 LISDKKN
-474 IKLKN
+474 IKLRN

-488 ILDIMGLEIPS
+488 ILNLMGIEIPN
-499 EMTGKSLISKN
+499 EMTGKSLIN

>member
-1 MNNKAIL
+1 
-8 LIMDGWGLSDEVNA
+8 MDGWGLSGDVNA
-22 SAILNAYTPFFDSA
+22 SAILNANTPFFDNA
-36 LKKYPNSRV
+36 LKKYPNSKV

-83 ESLSNNG
+83 DSLSNNG
-90 LKTND
+90 LKTNN
-95 HIIKAVNYS
+95 HFMKAVNYS
-104 KKNNKDFHIMGL
+104 KKNNKNFHIMGL

-130 SILNFLKSQNLDK
+130 SILDFLKCQNLDN
-143 IYLHLF
+143 ISLHLF

-161 NEISKLL
+161 VEISKLL
-168 NYIIDTNIQLA
+168 NYIDDSNINLA

-186 SMDRDSR
+186 PMDRDSR
-193 WDRIKLAYDALVNGV
+193 WERIKLAYDAIVNGI
-208 GENSLDVIKSVKDS
+208 GEESFDIIKSVKDS
-222 YANGITDEFI
+222 YANGVTDEFI
-232 KPTVCVKSDGTPVS
+232 KPIVCMKSDGNPVS
-246 LIKNGDVVLCFNYRS
+246 LIEDGDVLFSFNYRS

-267 SQVLTQQNNL
+267 SRVLTQENNL
-277 EINTKKKDLFF
+277 KINIKKKDLHF

-300 IKILYEKE
+300 INILYDKE

-313 LGEVLEKNNKYQL
+313 LGEVLEKNNKSQL

-344 REKEF
+344 REREF
-349 RKEFRILCDSPK
+349 NKEFRILCDSPK

-368 PEMSAI
+368 PEMSAS
-374 EVSDKFIK
+374 EVSYKFI
-382 EVNNKSFD
+382 EELNNKSFD

-400 MVGHTGNFTA
+400 MVGHTGNFNA
-410 AIKACEVVDKEVSK
+410 AIKACEVVDTEVSK
-424 ITDCAIN
+424 ITECAIN

-452 GSPHTYHTKNLVPFI
+452 GSSHTYHTKNLVPFI
-467 LVSDKKN
+467 LISDKKN
-474 IKLKN
+474 IKLRN

-488 ILDIMGLEIPS
+488 ILNLMGIEIPN
-499 EMTGKSLISKN
+499 EMTGKSLIN

>member
-1 MNNKAIL
+1 MMNNKVIL
-8 LIMDGWGLSDEVNA
+8 IIMDGWGLSGDVNA
-22 SAILNAYTPFFDSA
+22 SAILNANTPFFDNA
-36 LKKYPNSRV
+36 LKKYPNSKV

-83 ESLSNNG
+83 DSLSNNG
-90 LKTND
+90 LKTNN
-95 HIIKAVNYS
+95 HFMKAVNYS
-104 KKNNKDFHIMGL
+104 KKNNKNFHIMGL

-130 SILNFLKSQNLDK
+130 SILDFLKCQNLDN
-143 IYLHLF
+143 ISLHLF

-161 NEISKLL
+161 VEISKLL
-168 NYIIDTNIQLA
+168 NYIDDSNINLA

-186 SMDRDSR
+186 PMDRDSR
-193 WDRIKLAYDALVNGV
+193 WERIKLAYDAIVNGT
-208 GENSLDVIKSVKDS
+208 GEESFDIIKSVKDS
-222 YANGITDEFI
+222 YANGVTDEFI
-232 KPTVCVKSDGTPVS
+232 KPIVCMKSDGNPVS
-246 LIKNGDVVLCFNYRS
+246 LIEDGDVLFSFNYRS

-267 SQVLTQQNNL
+267 SRVLTQEDNL
-277 EINTKKKDLFF
+277 KINIKKKDLHF

-300 IKILYEKE
+300 INILYDKE

-313 LGEVLEKNNKYQL
+313 LGEVLEKNNKSQL

-344 REKEF
+344 REREF
-349 RKEFRILCDSPK
+349 NKEFRILCDSPK

-368 PEMSAI
+368 PEMSAS
-374 EVSDKFIK
+374 EVSYKFI
-382 EVNNKSFD
+382 EELNNKSFD

-400 MVGHTGNFTA
+400 MVGHTGNFNA
-410 AIKACEVVDKEVSK
+410 AIKACEVVDTEVSK
-424 ITDCAIN
+424 ITECAIN

-452 GSPHTYHTKNLVPFI
+452 GSSHTYHTKNLVPFI
-467 LVSDKKN
+467 LISDKKN
-474 IKLKN
+474 IKLRN

-488 ILDIMGLEIPS
+488 ILNLMGIEIPN
-499 EMTGKSLISKN
+499 EMTGKSLIN

>member
-1 MNNKAIL
+1 MMNNKVIL
-8 LIMDGWGLSDEVNA
+8 IIMDGWGLSGDVNA
-22 SAILNAYTPFFDSA
+22 SAILNANTPFFDNA
-36 LKKYPNSRV
+36 LKKYPNSKV

-83 ESLSNNG
+83 DSLSNNG
-90 LKTND
+90 LKTNN
-95 HIIKAVNYS
+95 HFMKAVNYS
-104 KKNNKDFHIMGL
+104 KKNNKNFHIMGL

-130 SILNFLKSQNLDK
+130 SILDFLKCQNLDK
-143 IYLHLF
+143 ISLHLF

-161 NEISKLL
+161 VEISKLL
-168 NYIIDTNIQLA
+168 NYIDDSNINLA

-186 SMDRDSR
+186 PMDRDSR
-193 WDRIKLAYDALVNGV
+193 WERIKLAYDAIVNGI
-208 GENSLDVIKSVKDS
+208 GEESFDIIKSVKDS
-222 YANGITDEFI
+222 YANGVTDEFI
-232 KPTVCVKSDGTPVS
+232 KPIVCMKSDGNPVS
-246 LIKNGDVVLCFNYRS
+246 LIEDGDVLFSFNYRS

-267 SQVLTQQNNL
+267 SRVLTQENNL
-277 EINTKKKDLFF
+277 KINIKKKDLHF

-300 IKILYEKE
+300 INILYDKE

-313 LGEVLEKNNKYQL
+313 LGEVLEKNNKSQL

-344 REKEF
+344 REREF
-349 RKEFRILCDSPK
+349 NKEFRILCDSPK

-368 PEMSAI
+368 PEMSAS
-374 EVSDKFIK
+374 EVSYKFI
-382 EVNNKSFD
+382 EELHNKSFD

-400 MVGHTGNFTA
+400 MVGHTGNFNA
-410 AIKACEVVDKEVSK
+410 AIKACEVVDTEVSK
-424 ITDCAIN
+424 ITECAIN

-452 GSPHTYHTKNLVPFI
+452 GSSHTYHTKNLVPFI
-467 LVSDKKN
+467 LISDKKN
-474 IKLKN
+474 IKLRN

-488 ILDIMGLEIPS
+488 ILNLMGIEIPN
-499 EMTGKSLISKN
+499 EMTGKSLIN

>member
-1 MNNKAIL
+1 MMNNKVIL
-8 LIMDGWGLSDEVNA
+8 IIMDGWGLSGDVNA
-22 SAILNAYTPFFDSA
+22 SAILNANTPFFDNA
-36 LKKYPNSRV
+36 LKKYPNSKV

-83 ESLSNNG
+83 DSLSNNG
-90 LKTND
+90 LKTNN
-95 HIIKAVNYS
+95 HFMKAVNYS
-104 KKNNKDFHIMGL
+104 KKNNKNFHIMGL

-130 SILNFLKSQNLDK
+130 SILDFLKCQNLDK
-143 IYLHLF
+143 ISLHLF
-149 TDGRDSNPNDGV
+149 TDGGDSNPNDGV
-161 NEISKLL
+161 VEISKLL
-168 NYIIDTNIQLA
+168 NYIDDSNINLA

-186 SMDRDSR
+186 PMDRDSR
-193 WDRIKLAYDALVNGV
+193 WERIKLAYDAIVNGI
-208 GENSLDVIKSVKDS
+208 GEESFDILKSVKDS
-222 YANGITDEFI
+222 YANGVTDEFI
-232 KPTVCVKSDGTPVS
+232 KPIVCMKSDGNPVS
-246 LIKNGDVVLCFNYRS
+246 LIEDGDVLFSFNYRS

-267 SQVLTQQNNL
+267 SRVLTQENNL
-277 EINTKKKDLFF
+277 KINIKKKDLHF

-300 IKILYEKE
+300 INVLYDKE

-313 LGEVLEKNNKYQL
+313 LGEVLEKNNKSQL

-344 REKEF
+344 REREF
-349 RKEFRILCDSPK
+349 NKEFRILCDSPK

-368 PEMSAI
+368 PEMSAR
-374 EVSDKFIK
+374 EVSYKFI
-382 EVNNKSFD
+382 EELNNKSFD

-400 MVGHTGNFTA
+400 MVGHTGNFNA
-410 AIKACEVVDKEVSK
+410 AIKACEVVDTEVSK
-424 ITDCAIN
+424 ITECAIN

-452 GSPHTYHTKNLVPFI
+452 GSSHTYHTKNLVPFI
-467 LVSDKKN
+467 LISDKKN
-474 IKLKN
+474 IKLRN

-488 ILDIMGLEIPS
+488 ILDLMGIEIPN
-499 EMTGKSLISKN
+499 EMTGKSLIN

>member
-1 MNNKAIL
+1 MMNNKVIL
-8 LIMDGWGLSDEVNA
+8 IIMDGWGLSGDVNA
-22 SAILNAYTPFFDSA
+22 SAILNANTPFFDNA
-36 LKKYPNSRV
+36 LKKYPNSKV

-83 ESLSNNG
+83 DSLSNNG
-90 LKTND
+90 LKTNN
-95 HIIKAVNYS
+95 HFMKAVNYS
-104 KKNNKDFHIMGL
+104 KKNNKNFHIMGL

-130 SILNFLKSQNLDK
+130 SILDFLKCQNLDN
-143 IYLHLF
+143 ISLHLF

-161 NEISKLL
+161 VEISKLL
-168 NYIIDTNIQLA
+168 NYIDDSNINLA

-186 SMDRDSR
+186 PMDRDSR
-193 WDRIKLAYDALVNGV
+193 WERIKLAYDAIVNGI
-208 GENSLDVIKSVKDS
+208 GEESFDIIKSVKDS
-222 YANGITDEFI
+222 YANGVTDEFI
-232 KPTVCVKSDGTPVS
+232 KPIVCMKSDGNPVS
-246 LIKNGDVVLCFNYRS
+246 LIEDGDVLFSFNYRS

-267 SQVLTQQNNL
+267 SRVLTQENNL
-277 EINTKKKDLFF
+277 KINIKKKDLHF

-300 IKILYEKE
+300 INILYDKE
-308 NLNNT
+308 NLYNT
-313 LGEVLEKNNKYQL
+313 LGEVLEKNNKSQL

-344 REKEF
+344 REREF
-349 RKEFRILCDSPK
+349 NKEFRILCDSPK

-368 PEMSAI
+368 PEMSAS
-374 EVSDKFIK
+374 EVSYKFI
-382 EVNNKSFD
+382 EELNNKSFD

-400 MVGHTGNFTA
+400 MVGHTGNFNA
-410 AIKACEVVDKEVSK
+410 AIKACEVVDTEVSK
-424 ITDCAIN
+424 ITECAIN

-452 GSPHTYHTKNLVPFI
+452 GSSHTYHTKNLVPFI
-467 LVSDKKN
+467 LISDKKN
-474 IKLKN
+474 IKLRN

-488 ILDIMGLEIPS
+488 ILNLMGIEIPN
-499 EMTGKSLISKN
+499 EMTGKSLIN

>member
-1 MNNKAIL
+1 MMNNKVIL
-8 LIMDGWGLSDEVNA
+8 IIMDGWGLSGDVNA
-22 SAILNAYTPFFDSA
+22 SAILNANTPFFDNA
-36 LKKYPNSRV
+36 LKKYPNSKV

-83 ESLSNNG
+83 DSLSNNG
-90 LKTND
+90 LKTNN
-95 HIIKAVNYS
+95 HFMKAVNYS
-104 KKNNKDFHIMGL
+104 KKNNKNFHIMGL

-130 SILNFLKSQNLDK
+130 SILDFLKCQNLDK
-143 IYLHLF
+143 ISLHLF

-161 NEISKLL
+161 VEISKLL
-168 NYIIDTNIQLA
+168 NYIDDSNINLA

-186 SMDRDSR
+186 PMDRDSR
-193 WDRIKLAYDALVNGV
+193 WERIKLAYDAIVNGI
-208 GENSLDVIKSVKDS
+208 GEESFDIIKSVKDS
-222 YANGITDEFI
+222 YANGVTDEFI
-232 KPTVCVKSDGTPVS
+232 KPIVCMKSDGNPVS
-246 LIKNGDVVLCFNYRS
+246 LIEDGDVLFSFNYRS
-261 DRMRQL
+261 DRMRQI
-267 SQVLTQQNNL
+267 SRVLTQENNL
-277 EINTKKKDLFF
+277 KINIKKKDLHF

-300 IKILYEKE
+300 INILYDKE

-313 LGEVLEKNNKYQL
+313 LGEVLEKNNKSQL

-344 REKEF
+344 REREF
-349 RKEFRILCDSPK
+349 NKEFRILCDSPK

-368 PEMSAI
+368 PEMSAS
-374 EVSDKFIK
+374 EVSYKFI
-382 EVNNKSFD
+382 EELNNKSFD

-400 MVGHTGNFTA
+400 MVGHTGNFNA
-410 AIKACEVVDKEVSK
+410 AIKACEVVDTEVSK
-424 ITDCAIN
+424 ITECAIN

-452 GSPHTYHTKNLVPFI
+452 GSSHTYHTKNLVPFI
-467 LVSDKKN
+467 LISDKKN
-474 IKLKN
+474 IKLRN

-488 ILDIMGLEIPS
+488 ILDLMGIEIPN
-499 EMTGKSLISKN
+499 EMTGKSLIN

>member
-1 MNNKAIL
+1 
-8 LIMDGWGLSDEVNA
+8 MDGWGLSGDVNA
-22 SAILNAYTPFFDSA
+22 SAILNANTPFFDNA
-36 LKKYPNSRV
+36 LKKYPNSKV

-83 ESLSNNG
+83 DSLSNNG
-90 LKTND
+90 LKTNN
-95 HIIKAVNYS
+95 HFMKAVNYS
-104 KKNNKDFHIMGL
+104 KKNNKNFHIMGL

-130 SILNFLKSQNLDK
+130 SILDFLKCQNLDK
-143 IYLHLF
+143 ISLHLF

-161 NEISKLL
+161 VEISKLL
-168 NYIIDTNIQLA
+168 NYIDDSNINLA

-186 SMDRDSR
+186 PMDRDSR
-193 WDRIKLAYDALVNGV
+193 WERIKLAYDAIVNGI
-208 GENSLDVIKSVKDS
+208 GEESFDIIKSVKDS
-222 YANGITDEFI
+222 YANGVTDEFI
-232 KPTVCVKSDGTPVS
+232 KPIVCMKSDGNPVS
-246 LIKNGDVVLCFNYRS
+246 LIEDGDVLFSFNYRS

-267 SQVLTQQNNL
+267 SMVLTQENNL
-277 EINTKKKDLFF
+277 KINIKKKDLHF

-300 IKILYEKE
+300 INILYDKE

-313 LGEVLEKNNKYQL
+313 LGEVLEKNNKSQL

-344 REKEF
+344 REREF
-349 RKEFRILCDSPK
+349 NKEFRILCDSPK

-368 PEMSAI
+368 PEMSAS
-374 EVSDKFIK
+374 EVSYKFI
-382 EVNNKSFD
+382 EELNNKSFD

-400 MVGHTGNFTA
+400 MVGHTGNFNA
-410 AIKACEVVDKEVSK
+410 AIKACEVVDTEVSK
-424 ITDCAIN
+424 ITECAIN

-452 GSPHTYHTKNLVPFI
+452 GSSHTYHTKNLVPFI
-467 LVSDKKN
+467 LISDKKN
-474 IKLKN
+474 IKLRN

-488 ILDIMGLEIPS
+488 ILDLMGIEIPN
-499 EMTGKSLISKN
+499 EMTGKSLIN

>member
-1 MNNKAIL
+1 
-8 LIMDGWGLSDEVNA
+8 MDGWGLSGDVNA
-22 SAILNAYTPFFDSA
+22 SAILNANTPFFDNA
-36 LKKYPNSRV
+36 LKKYPNSKV

-83 ESLSNNG
+83 DSLSNNG
-90 LKTND
+90 LKTNN
-95 HIIKAVNYS
+95 HFMKAVNYS
-104 KKNNKDFHIMGL
+104 KKNNKNFHIMGL

-130 SILNFLKSQNLDK
+130 SILDFLKCQNLDN
-143 IYLHLF
+143 ISLHLF

-161 NEISKLL
+161 VEISKLL
-168 NYIIDTNIQLA
+168 NYIDDSNINLA

-186 SMDRDSR
+186 PMDRDSR
-193 WDRIKLAYDALVNGV
+193 WERIKLAYDAIVNGI
-208 GENSLDVIKSVKDS
+208 GEESFDIIKSVKDS
-222 YANGITDEFI
+222 YANGVTDEFI
-232 KPTVCVKSDGTPVS
+232 KPIVCMKSDGNPVS
-246 LIKNGDVVLCFNYRS
+246 LIEDGDVLFSFNYRS

-267 SQVLTQQNNL
+267 SRVLTQENNL
-277 EINTKKKDLFF
+277 KINIKKKDLHF

-300 IKILYEKE
+300 INILYDKE

-313 LGEVLEKNNKYQL
+313 LGEVLEKNNKSQL

-344 REKEF
+344 REREF
-349 RKEFRILCDSPK
+349 NKEFRILCDSPK

-368 PEMSAI
+368 PEMSAS
-374 EVSDKFIK
+374 EVSYKFI
-382 EVNNKSFD
+382 EELNNKSFD

-400 MVGHTGNFTA
+400 MVGHTGNFNA
-410 AIKACEVVDKEVSK
+410 AIKACEVVDTEVSK
-424 ITDCAIN
+424 ITECAIN

-452 GSPHTYHTKNLVPFI
+452 GSSHTYHTKNLVPFI
-467 LVSDKKN
+467 LISDKKN
-474 IKLKN
+474 IKLRN

-488 ILDIMGLEIPS
+488 ILDLMGIEIPN
-499 EMTGKSLISKN
+499 EMTGKSLIN

>member
-1 MNNKAIL
+1 
-8 LIMDGWGLSDEVNA
+8 MDGWGLSGDVNA
-22 SAILNAYTPFFDSA
+22 SAILNANTPFFDNA
-36 LKKYPNSRV
+36 LKKYPNSKV

-83 ESLSNNG
+83 DSLSNNG
-90 LKTND
+90 LKTNN
-95 HIIKAVNYS
+95 HFMKAVNYS
-104 KKNNKDFHIMGL
+104 KKNNKNFHIMGL

-130 SILNFLKSQNLDK
+130 SILDFLKCQNLDK
-143 IYLHLF
+143 ISLHLF

-161 NEISKLL
+161 VEISKLL
-168 NYIIDTNIQLA
+168 NYIDDSNINLA

-186 SMDRDSR
+186 PMDRDSR
-193 WDRIKLAYDALVNGV
+193 WERIKLAYDAIVNGI
-208 GENSLDVIKSVKDS
+208 GEESFDIIKSVKDS
-222 YANGITDEFI
+222 YANGVTDEFI
-232 KPTVCVKSDGTPVS
+232 KPIVCMKSDGNPVS
-246 LIKNGDVVLCFNYRS
+246 LIEDGDVLFSFNYRS

-267 SQVLTQQNNL
+267 SRVLTQENNL
-277 EINTKKKDLFF
+277 KINIKKKDLHF

-300 IKILYEKE
+300 INILYDKE

-313 LGEVLEKNNKYQL
+313 LGEVLEKNNKSQL

-344 REKEF
+344 REREF
-349 RKEFRILCDSPK
+349 NKEFRILCDSPK

-368 PEMSAI
+368 PEMSAS
-374 EVSDKFIK
+374 EVSYKFI
-382 EVNNKSFD
+382 EELNNKSFD

-400 MVGHTGNFTA
+400 MVGHTGNFNA
-410 AIKACEVVDKEVSK
+410 AIKACEVVDTEVSK
-424 ITDCAIN
+424 ITECAIN

-452 GSPHTYHTKNLVPFI
+452 GSSHTYHTKNLVPFI
-467 LVSDKKN
+467 LISDKKN
-474 IKLKN
+474 IKLRN

-488 ILDIMGLEIPS
+488 ILNLMGIEIPN
-499 EMTGKSLISKN
+499 EMTGKSLIN

>member
-1 MNNKAIL
+1 MMNNKVIL
-8 LIMDGWGLSDEVNA
+8 IIMDGWGLSGDVNA
-22 SAILNAYTPFFDSA
+22 SAILNANTPFFDNA
-36 LKKYPNSRV
+36 LKKYPNSKV

-83 ESLSNNG
+83 DSLSNNG
-90 LKTND
+90 LKTNN
-95 HIIKAVNYS
+95 HFMKAVNYS
-104 KKNNKDFHIMGL
+104 KKNNKNFHIMGL

-130 SILNFLKSQNLDK
+130 SILDFLKCQNLDK
-143 IYLHLF
+143 ISLHLF

-161 NEISKLL
+161 VEISKLL
-168 NYIIDTNIQLA
+168 NYIDDSNINLA

-186 SMDRDSR
+186 PMDRDSR
-193 WDRIKLAYDALVNGV
+193 WERIKLAYDAIVNGI
-208 GENSLDVIKSVKDS
+208 GEESFDILKSVKDS
-222 YANGITDEFI
+222 YANGVTDEFI
-232 KPTVCVKSDGTPVS
+232 KPIVCMKSDGNPVS
-246 LIKNGDVVLCFNYRS
+246 LIEDGDVLFSFNYRS

-267 SQVLTQQNNL
+267 SRVLTQENNL
-277 EINTKKKDLFF
+277 KINIKKKDLHF

-300 IKILYEKE
+300 INVLYDKE

-313 LGEVLEKNNKYQL
+313 LGEILEKNNKSQL

-344 REKEF
+344 REREF
-349 RKEFRILCDSPK
+349 NKEFRILCDSPK

-368 PEMSAI
+368 PEMSAS
-374 EVSDKFIK
+374 EVSYKFI
-382 EVNNKSFD
+382 EELNNKSFD

-400 MVGHTGNFTA
+400 MVGHTGNFNA
-410 AIKACEVVDKEVSK
+410 AIKACEVVDTEVSK
-424 ITDCAIN
+424 ITECAIN

-452 GSPHTYHTKNLVPFI
+452 GSSHTYHTKNLVPFI
-467 LVSDKKN
+467 LISDKKN
-474 IKLKN
+474 IKLRN

-488 ILDIMGLEIPS
+488 ILDLMGIEIPN
-499 EMTGKSLISKN
+499 EMTGKSLIN

>member
-1 MNNKAIL
+1 MMNNKVIL
-8 LIMDGWGLSDEVNA
+8 IIMDGWGLSGDVNA
-22 SAILNAYTPFFDSA
+22 SAILNANTPFFDNA
-36 LKKYPNSRV
+36 LKKYPNSKV

-83 ESLSNNG
+83 DSLSNNG
-90 LKTND
+90 LKTNN
-95 HIIKAVNYS
+95 HFMKAVNYS
-104 KKNNKDFHIMGL
+104 KKNNKNFHIMGL

-130 SILNFLKSQNLDK
+130 SILDFLKCQNLDN
-143 IYLHLF
+143 ISLHLF

-161 NEISKLL
+161 VEISKLL
-168 NYIIDTNIQLA
+168 NYIDDSNINLA

-186 SMDRDSR
+186 PMDRDSR
-193 WDRIKLAYDALVNGV
+193 WERIKLAYDAIVNGI
-208 GENSLDVIKSVKDS
+208 GEESFDIIKSVKDS
-222 YANGITDEFI
+222 YANGVTDEFI
-232 KPTVCVKSDGTPVS
+232 KPIVCMKSDGNPVS
-246 LIKNGDVVLCFNYRS
+246 LIEDGDVLFSFNYRS
-261 DRMRQL
+261 DRMRQI
-267 SQVLTQQNNL
+267 SRVLTQENNL
-277 EINTKKKDLFF
+277 KINIKKKDLHF

-300 IKILYEKE
+300 INILYDKE

-313 LGEVLEKNNKYQL
+313 LGEVLEKNNKSQL

-344 REKEF
+344 REREF
-349 RKEFRILCDSPK
+349 NKEFRILCDSPK

-368 PEMSAI
+368 PEMSAS
-374 EVSDKFIK
+374 EVSYKFI
-382 EVNNKSFD
+382 EELNNKSFD

-400 MVGHTGNFTA
+400 MVGHTGNFNA
-410 AIKACEVVDKEVSK
+410 AIKACEVVDTEVSK
-424 ITDCAIN
+424 ITECAIN

-452 GSPHTYHTKNLVPFI
+452 GSSHTYHTKNLVPFI
-467 LVSDKKN
+467 LISDKKN
-474 IKLKN
+474 IKLRN

-488 ILDIMGLEIPS
+488 ILDLMGIEIPN
-499 EMTGKSLISKN
+499 EMTGKSLIN

>member
-1 MNNKAIL
+1 MMNNKVIL
-8 LIMDGWGLSDEVNA
+8 IIMDGWGLSGDVNA
-22 SAILNAYTPFFDSA
+22 SAILNANTPFFDNA
-36 LKKYPNSRV
+36 LKKYPNSKV

-83 ESLSNNG
+83 DSLSNNG
-90 LKTND
+90 LKTNN
-95 HIIKAVNYS
+95 HFMKAVNYS
-104 KKNNKDFHIMGL
+104 KKNNKNFHIMGL

-130 SILNFLKSQNLDK
+130 SILDFLKCQNLDN
-143 IYLHLF
+143 ISLHLF

-161 NEISKLL
+161 VEISKLL
-168 NYIIDTNIQLA
+168 NYIDDSNINLA

-186 SMDRDSR
+186 PMDRDSR
-193 WDRIKLAYDALVNGV
+193 WERIKLAYDAIVNGI
-208 GENSLDVIKSVKDS
+208 GEESFDIIKSVKDS
-222 YANGITDEFI
+222 YANGVTDEFI
-232 KPTVCVKSDGTPVS
+232 KPIVCMKSDGNPVS
-246 LIKNGDVVLCFNYRS
+246 LIEDGDVLFSFNYRS

-267 SQVLTQQNNL
+267 SRVLTQENNL
-277 EINTKKKDLFF
+277 KINIKKKDLHF

-300 IKILYEKE
+300 INILYDKE

-313 LGEVLEKNNKYQL
+313 LGEVLEKNNKSQL

-344 REKEF
+344 REREF
-349 RKEFRILCDSPK
+349 NKEFRILCDSPK

-368 PEMSAI
+368 PEMSAS
-374 EVSDKFIK
+374 EVSYKFI
-382 EVNNKSFD
+382 EELNNKSFD

-400 MVGHTGNFTA
+400 MVGHTGNFNA
-410 AIKACEVVDKEVSK
+410 AIKACEVVDTEVSK
-424 ITDCAIN
+424 ITECAIN

-452 GSPHTYHTKNLVPFI
+452 GSSHTYHTKNLVPFI
-467 LVSDKKN
+467 LISDKKN
-474 IKLKN
+474 IKLRN

-488 ILDIMGLEIPS
+488 ILNLMGIEIPN
-499 EMTGKSLISKN
+499 EMTGKSLIN

>member
-1 MNNKAIL
+1 MMNKKVIL
-8 LIMDGWGLSDEVNA
+8 IIMDGWGLSGDVNA
-22 SAILNAYTPFFDSA
+22 SAILNANTPFFDNA
-36 LKKYPNSRV
+36 LKKYPNSKV

-83 ESLSNNG
+83 DSLSNNG
-90 LKTND
+90 LKTNN
-95 HIIKAVNYS
+95 HFMKAVNYS

-130 SILNFLKSQNLDK
+130 SILDFLKCQNLDK
-143 IYLHLF
+143 ISLHLF

-161 NEISKLL
+161 VEISKLL
-168 NYIIDTNIQLA
+168 NYIDDSNINLA

-186 SMDRDSR
+186 PMDRDSR
-193 WDRIKLAYDALVNGV
+193 WERIKLAYDAIVNGI
-208 GENSLDVIKSVKDS
+208 GEESFDILKSVKDS
-222 YANGITDEFI
+222 YANGVTDEFI
-232 KPTVCVKSDGTPVS
+232 KPIVCMKSDGNPVS
-246 LIKNGDVVLCFNYRS
+246 FIEDGDVLFSFNYRS

-267 SQVLTQQNNL
+267 SRVLTQENNL
-277 EINTKKKDLFF
+277 KINIKKKELHF

-300 IKILYEKE
+300 INILYDKE

-313 LGEVLEKNNKYQL
+313 LGEVLEKNNKSQL

-344 REKEF
+344 REREF
-349 RKEFRILCDSPK
+349 NKEFRILCDSPK

-368 PEMSAI
+368 PEMSAS
-374 EVSDKFIK
+374 EVSYKFI
-382 EVNNKSFD
+382 EELNNKSFD

-400 MVGHTGNFTA
+400 MVGHTGNFNA
-410 AIKACEVVDKEVSK
+410 AIKACEVVDTEVSK
-424 ITDCAIN
+424 ITECAIN

-452 GSPHTYHTKNLVPFI
+452 GSSHTYHTKNLVPFI
-467 LVSDKKN
+467 LISDKKN
-474 IKLKN
+474 IKLRN

-488 ILDIMGLEIPS
+488 ILDLMGIEIPN
-499 EMTGKSLISKN
+499 EMTGKSLIN

>member
-1 MNNKAIL
+1 MMNNKVIL
-8 LIMDGWGLSDEVNA
+8 IIMDGWGLSGDVNA
-22 SAILNAYTPFFDSA
+22 SAILNANTPFFDNA
-36 LKKYPNSRV
+36 LKKYPNSKV

-83 ESLSNNG
+83 DSLSNNG
-90 LKTND
+90 LKTNN
-95 HIIKAVNYS
+95 HFMKAVNYS
-104 KKNNKDFHIMGL
+104 KKNNKNFHIMGL

-130 SILNFLKSQNLDK
+130 SILDFLKCQNLDK
-143 IYLHLF
+143 ISLHLF

-161 NEISKLL
+161 VEISKLL
-168 NYIIDTNIQLA
+168 NYIDDSNINLA

-186 SMDRDSR
+186 PMDRDSR
-193 WDRIKLAYDALVNGV
+193 WERIKLAYDAIVNGI
-208 GENSLDVIKSVKDS
+208 GEESFDIIKSVKDS
-222 YANGITDEFI
+222 YANGVTDEFI
-232 KPTVCVKSDGTPVS
+232 KPIVCMKSDGNPVS
-246 LIKNGDVVLCFNYRS
+246 LIEDGDVLFSFNYRS

-267 SQVLTQQNNL
+267 SRVLTQENNL
-277 EINTKKKDLFF
+277 KINIKKKDLHF

-300 IKILYEKE
+300 INILYDKE

-313 LGEVLEKNNKYQL
+313 LGEVLEKNNKSQL

-344 REKEF
+344 REREF
-349 RKEFRILCDSPK
+349 NKEFRILCDSPK

-368 PEMSAI
+368 PEMSAS
-374 EVSDKFIK
+374 EVSYKFI
-382 EVNNKSFD
+382 EELNNKSFD

-400 MVGHTGNFTA
+400 MVGHTGNFNA
-410 AIKACEVVDKEVSK
+410 AIKACEVVDTEVSK
-424 ITDCAIN
+424 ITECAIN

-452 GSPHTYHTKNLVPFI
+452 GSSHTYHTKNLVPFI
-467 LVSDKKN
+467 LISDKKK
-474 IKLKN
+474 IKLRN

-488 ILDIMGLEIPS
+488 ILDLMGIEIPN
-499 EMTGKSLISKN
+499 EMTGKSLIN

>member
-1 MNNKAIL
+1 
-8 LIMDGWGLSDEVNA
+8 MDGWGLSGDVNA
-22 SAILNAYTPFFDSA
+22 SAILNANTPFFDNA
-36 LKKYPNSRV
+36 LKKYPNSKV

-83 ESLSNNG
+83 DSLSNNG
-90 LKTND
+90 LKTNN
-95 HIIKAVNYS
+95 HFMKAVNYS
-104 KKNNKDFHIMGL
+104 KKNNKNFHIMGL

-130 SILNFLKSQNLDK
+130 SILDFLKCQNLDK
-143 IYLHLF
+143 ISLHLF

-161 NEISKLL
+161 VEISKLL
-168 NYIIDTNIQLA
+168 NYIDDSNINLA

-186 SMDRDSR
+186 PMDRDSR
-193 WDRIKLAYDALVNGV
+193 WERIKLAYDAIVNGI
-208 GENSLDVIKSVKDS
+208 GEESFDILKSVKDS
-222 YANGITDEFI
+222 YANGVTDEFI
-232 KPTVCVKSDGTPVS
+232 KPIVCMKSDGNPVS
-246 LIKNGDVVLCFNYRS
+246 LIEDGDVLFSFNYRS

-267 SQVLTQQNNL
+267 SRVLTQENNL
-277 EINTKKKDLFF
+277 KINIKKKDLHF

-300 IKILYEKE
+300 INILYDKE

-313 LGEVLEKNNKYQL
+313 LGEVLEKNNKSQL

-344 REKEF
+344 RESEF
-349 RKEFRILCDSPK
+349 NKEFRILCDSPK

-368 PEMSAI
+368 PEMSAS
-374 EVSDKFIK
+374 EVSYKFI
-382 EVNNKSFD
+382 EELNNKSFD

-400 MVGHTGNFTA
+400 MVGHTGNFNA
-410 AIKACEVVDKEVSK
+410 AIKACEVVDTEVSK

-452 GSPHTYHTKNLVPFI
+452 GSSHTYHTKNLVPFI
-467 LVSDKKN
+467 LISDKKN
-474 IKLKN
+474 IKLRN

-488 ILDIMGLEIPS
+488 ILDLMGIEIPN
-499 EMTGKSLISKN
+499 EMTGKSLIN